1 MKRSKDTG
9 SRVRASRT
17 MVMSVLIV
25 VAMFVGAG
33 VDRILIEVG
42 TASDRLSGASNYNI
56 IGETYDTIRENYVLQ
71 SEFSDEE
78 LVWGAAWGMVESL
91 GDTGH
96 SRFMTPEEAVAYE
109 QSANNELVG
118 IGVSVDITGEFPVV
132 NYPMKNSPALEAGIL
147 PGDIILEVDGVDLS
161 GMDPSDAIDLISG
174 EVGEDVTLLIQH
186 ADGSEP
192 FEVTITRALIEMDP
206 VQYAMLPDGVLW
218 LRLDQFSRGAS
229 TRIAEGLNWG
239 HEQGMT
245 GVVLDLR
252 GNPGGFVIEAMGVAS
267 QFLPE
272 GTPLLQEMDM
282 SGNTRTVSTVGN
294 NGAYLEGPLVVL
306 VDEYSASSS
315 EITSSAI
322 MESGR
327 GELVGETTSGTGTV
341 LLPFDLSDGSMVMI
355 GIQLFLTG
363 EGTDIYHVGVDP
375 THEVEFSTEIFA
387 RPWFPSSL
395 SVDEGELT
403 DVEFTEL
410 EDPQLHYA
418 FDLLQN

>member
-1 MKRSKDTG
+1 MKQIESG
-9 SRVRASRT
+9 SQSRT
-17 MVMSVLIV
+17 PRTVVLSVLIV

-33 VDRILIEVG
+33 VDRILVEGG
-42 TASDRLSGASNYNI
+42 TAQDRLSSASNYSI

-71 SEFSDEE
+71 SEFTDEE

-96 SRFMTPEEAVAYE
+96 SRFLNPEEAVEYE
-109 QSANNELVG
+109 QSSNNELVG
-118 IGVSVDITGEFPVV
+118 IGISVDLTGDLPVV
-132 NYPMKNSPALEAGIL
+132 NYPMKNSPAIEAGIL
-147 PGDIILEVDGVDLS
+147 PGDTILAVDGVDLTTVTPEE
-161 GMDPSDAIDLISG
+161 GIDLISG
-174 EVGEDVTLLIQH
+174 EVGTDVTLELRH
-186 ADGSEP
+186 AGEEESY
-192 FEVTITRALIEMDP
+192 EVTITRELIQMDP

-218 LRLDQFSRGAS
+218 LHLNQFSRGAS
-229 TRIAEGLNWG
+229 SRVAEGLEWG
-239 HEQGMT
+239 QDQGMT

-267 QFLPE
+267 QFLPA

-282 SGNTRTVSTVGN
+282 TGDTRTISTVGE
-294 NGAYLEGPLVVL
+294 NGLYTEGPLVVL
-306 VDEYSASSS
+306 VDEHSASSS

-363 EGTDIYHVGVDP
+363 EGTDIYHVGVKP
-375 THEVEFSTEIFA
+375 THEVEFSADPLE
-387 RPWFPSSL
+387 RPWFPASL
-395 SVDEGELT
+395 SIDEGEFT
-403 DVEFTEL
+403 QAEFAEH
-410 EDPQLHYA
+410 EDPQLHFA